1 MSATLSDTNIYTSLN
16 ALRRFQF
23 RSKGFDF
30 HPLQPI
36 NSLLN
41 GRHSSRLRGRGLN
54 FEEMRNY
61 QLGDDIRTMD
71 WKVTMRTGKPHVKIY
86 SEERERNVYLLID
99 QRSSMFF
106 GSTGKMK
113 SVIASE
119 ISALIAWNVISKTD
133 RIGAIVF
140 NDTKTV
146 TIAPQRSQNQ
156 VIRILNEVV
165 TQNRQLQVGKV
176 ESLASESI
184 EVVFKRLQHVIG
196 HDALAILVSDGYG
209 INERCGERI
218 KNICRNNELI
228 ICHVTDPLEL
238 QLTKLNQLV
247 VSDGEMQLDVTASN
261 ELTRTKFEQHVQ
273 QDIDRFSKIA
283 KKYRIPVLPFNT
295 LDEPDKQIRR
305 ALGV

>member
-1 MSATLSDTNIYTSLN
+1 MPSIPTDENIYTSLS

-41 GRHSSRLRGRGLN
+41 GRHASRLRGRGLN

-113 SVIASE
+113 SVIAAE
-119 ISALIAWNVISKTD
+119 ISALIAWNVVSKTD

-140 NDTKTV
+140 NDSKAV
-146 TIAPQRSQNQ
+146 TIAAQRSQNQ
-156 VIRILNEVV
+156 VIKILNEVV
-165 TQNRQLQVGKV
+165 EQNQELKVGKV
-176 ESLASESI
+176 ESPVSESI
-184 EVVFKRLQHVIG
+184 DMVFERLQRVIG

-209 INERCGERI
+209 INARCGERI

-228 ICHVTDPLEL
+228 VCHVTDPLEL
-238 QLTKLNQLV
+238 QLSKLSQLV
-247 VSDGEMQLDVTASN
+247 VSDGEMQLDVVASN
-261 ELTRTKFEQHVQ
+261 ELTRTKFKQDAQ
-273 QDIDRFSKIA
+273 QDIDRFNQIA

-295 LDEPDKQIRR
+295 LDESDKQLRL